1 MNRHNKLIDGDVRR
15 SSIFDLQRMQAK
27 DRGSSTIS
35 LSDVPSIARKGTL
48 LCLSSVCST
57 YFDLF
62 VRLNKT

>member
-35 LSDVPSIARKGTL
+35 LSDVPSLGRKGTL
-48 LCLSSVCST
+48 PYLCLVCLIYLLT
-57 YFDLF
+57 H
-62 VRLNKT
+62 

>member
-35 LSDVPSIARKGTL
+35 LSDVPSLARKGTL
-48 LCLSSVCST
+48 PYLSLVCLIYLLT
-57 YFDLF
+57 H
-62 VRLNKT
+62 

>member
-35 LSDVPSIARKGTL
+35 LSDVPSLARKGTL
-48 LCLSSVCST
+48 HYLCLVCLIYLLT
-57 YFDLF
+57 H
-62 VRLNKT
+62 